1 MQPNGR
7 PHASLTVLA
16 SGITASVN
24 DVMRGNGAADMVHK
38 NGIHEN
44 VLAGNEFLL
53 QHAVIAAAAAAGAFV
68 AMLAVMLVF
77 ESRSIQFRCV
87 YFSLF
92 QTTIQFF
99 FFKIKQAN
107 SKNRVT
113 LLFLKH
119 LKSSCFTSL

>member
-53 QHAVIAAAAAAGAFV
+53 QHAVIAAAAAAGVFV
-68 AMLAVMLVF
+68 AMLGCGHA
-77 ESRSIQFRCV
+77 R
-87 YFSLF
+87 
-92 QTTIQFF
+92 
-99 FFKIKQAN
+99 
-107 SKNRVT
+107 
-113 LLFLKH
+113 LLFSVQVCIFHYFKQQYSSFFS
-119 LKSSCFTSL
+119 KSK